1 MIERLGVPHLDPLPV
16 RVGAMARGER
26 QRVDLN
32 QEEPHGRD
40 FGDRADAF
48 STAYRQR

>member
-1 MIERLGVPHLDPLPV
+1 MIEPLGGPPPGSFPEGEGAKAQEEWS
-16 RVGAMARGER
+16 RVTI
-26 QRVDLN
+26 D

-48 STAYRQR
+48 STADRQR